1 MISEN
6 EKYGLLLNNNIKIHR
21 AYFKEMCGLIG
32 IKVVYRAPQPGKHW
46 TIYTEIESNYQKP
59 EVVDCIFE
67 EHIDQKTMKKLG
79 WDAELVEGEAIIS
92 VPYDLEGIQ
101 AGALFI
107 IPSGIDCASGRLFRV
122 TQMSTIQ
129 IYPASITCRLVPEF
143 ENTFSSSQ
151 FNYKHSSFNLL
162 NEED

>member
-6 EKYGLLLNNNIKIHR
+6 EKYGLLLNQNIKIHR
-21 AYFKEMCGLIG
+21 KYFKEMCEMLG
-32 IKVVYRAPQPGKHW
+32 IKVVYREPKPGKHW
-46 TIYTEIESNYQKP
+46 TMYTEIESNYEKP

-67 EHIDQKTMKKLG
+67 EHIDQQTMKKLG
-79 WDAELVEGEAIIS
+79 WNSELVEGEAIIS
-92 VPYDLEGIQ
+92 VPYDLKGIQ
-101 AGALFI
+101 VGALFI
-107 IPSGIDCASGRLFRV
+107 IPSGIDCAQGRLFRV
-122 TQMSTIQ
+122 SKMSTIQ

-151 FNYKHSSFNLL
+151 FNHEHSSFNLL

>member
-1 MISEN
+1 MEN
-6 EKYGLLLNNNIKIHR
+6 KYGLSLNHNITIHR
-21 AYFKEMCGLIG
+21 KYFIEMTNLLG
-32 IKVVYRAPQPGKHW
+32 IKVLYYPPNLSKHY
-46 TIYTEIESNYQKP
+46 TSYTELISSYEKP

-92 VPYDLEGIQ
+92 VPYDLEGLQ

-151 FNYKHSSFNLL
+151 FNYEHSSFNLL